1 MKKKVLSFHEA
12 YPGSINDLDAYIKV
26 ELSRRFKT
34 VAGRSYRGISTM
46 HSSSPASVSYTHLDV
61 YKRQVYYSER
71 GKKRGIKKFLDESK
85 ACEHFLKQI
94 SRM

>member
-1 MKKKVLSFHEA
+1 MNIENLKEKLKKMGVSNELYYIGEGFPNEA
-12 YPGSINDLDAYIKV
+12 YCLNKRNDEI
-26 ELSRRFKT
+26 E
-34 VAGRSYRGISTM
+34 
-46 HSSSPASVSYTHLDV
+46 
-61 YKRQVYYSER
+61 VYYSER